1 MKTRDEIREQFRA
14 KRVPLTHQRL
24 AVYEELSGRHDHPS
38 AEALYASLKR
48 QYPSLS
54 LATVYKTLQT
64 LHRMGMVA
72 RVDSPT
78 AQARYDA
85 IVSVHHHAV
94 CTGCGRIEDLFD
106 PRLDA
111 LPAPKAPGFV
121 PSGHS
126 VHFHGLC
133 ARCARAAGSKTRRQ
147 GGNTNG

>member
-1 MKTRDEIREQFRA
+1 MMKNRDEVRSLFKE
-14 KRVPLTHQRL
+14 KKVPLTHQRL

-38 AEALYASLKR
+38 AETLHDSLRKT
-48 QYPSLS
+48 YPSLS

-64 LHRMGMVA
+64 LHAMGMVA

-85 IVSVHHHAV
+85 IVDTHHHAV
-94 CTGCGRIEDLFD
+94 CRGCGKIEDLFD
-106 PRLDA
+106 SRLDR
-111 LPAPKAPGFV
+111 LPKPRAAGFV

-133 ARCARAAGSKTRRQ
+133 AKCARAAAQKTR
-147 GGNTNG
+147 

>member
-1 MKTRDEIREQFRA
+1 MKTRDEIRQQFKA
-14 KRVPLTHQRL
+14 KGVPLTHQRL

-38 AEALYASLKR
+38 AESLYASLKKA
-48 QYPSLS
+48 YPSLS

-64 LHRMGMVA
+64 LHDMGIVS
-72 RVDSPT
+72 RVDSPA

-85 IVSVHHHAV
+85 IVETHHHAV

-106 PRLDA
+106 PRLDS
-111 LPAPKAPGFV
+111 LPAPKASGFV

-133 ARCARAAGSKTRRQ
+133 AKCAKARKDR
-147 GGNTNG
+147 